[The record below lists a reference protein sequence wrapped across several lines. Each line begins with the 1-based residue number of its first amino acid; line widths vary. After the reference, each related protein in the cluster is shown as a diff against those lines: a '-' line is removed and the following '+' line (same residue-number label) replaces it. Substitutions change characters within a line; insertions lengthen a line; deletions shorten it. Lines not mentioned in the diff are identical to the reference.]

1 MQDAGSITEPG
12 TPSAFSYFPSTYS
25 YCYSCVAIM
34 SPNFQ
39 PSPAR
44 PMSLRLANSLVLS
57 SFFHTH
63 TKSATM
69 LLVAF
74 LAAFGYLE
82 TRVFRDEPMMART
95 TWFTGLLIL
104 CLALSGL
111 PVSGWFGV
119 LFVAT
124 WMVLGVAGMV
134 RFFSRRAT
142 SDEPEA
148 HETRR

>member
-1 MQDAGSITEPG
+1 MTE
-12 TPSAFSYFPSTYS
+12 T
-25 YCYSCVAIM
+25 V
-34 SPNFQ
+34 
-39 PSPAR
+39 
-44 PMSLRLANSLVLS
+44 S

-63 TKSATM
+63 TQSATM
-69 LLVAF
+69 LLVAV
-74 LAAFGYLE
+74 LAAIGYLE
-82 TRVFRDEPMMART
+82 TRVFRDQPMIAGT

-111 PVSGWFGV
+111 PVSGRLGV

-134 RFFSRRAT
+134 RLFSRRAA
-142 SDEPEA
+142 SGEPEA